1 MPSIFIPFPL
11 QLSELLPPSAAPDQE
26 PAPTPPTEVPEVSP
40 PVTPSALPGTTFITS
55 SVDNPHVCFDLLP
68 CFFSPV
74 KENGT
79 CLICYFNTITV
90 ICWQLDG
97 TVVLS
102 FIRTVLGPELAG
114 RLVFLRDTDPIS
126 NTCADMLIAAY
137 DNLDLYDKCPITF
150 PERFKSE
157 VRGQFKVK
165 GASSTPSVI
174 SAKRFFTSSCNLLFQ
189 LQSVTSVVVTRSLC
203 SVL

>member
-1 MPSIFIPFPL
+1 MPSSFIPFPL
-11 QLSELLPPSAAPDQE
+11 QPSELLPPSPAPDQE
-26 PAPTPPTEVPEVSP
+26 LAPTPPTEVPEVSP
-40 PVTPSALPGTTFITS
+40 PVTPSALPGTTFTTS

-68 CFFSPV
+68 FLFSPV

-79 CLICYFNTITV
+79 YLICYFNTITV

-102 FIRTVLGPELAG
+102 FISTVLGPELAG
-114 RLVFLRDTDPIS
+114 CLVFLRDTDPIS
-126 NTCADMLIAAY
+126 YTCADMLIAAY
-137 DNLDLYDKCPITF
+137 DNLDLYDKCPITL

-157 VRGQFKVK
+157 VRGRFKVK
-165 GASSTPSVI
+165 GASSTPSVT
-174 SAKRFFTSSCNLLFQ
+174 STKRYFTSSCSLLFQ